1 MLNLKQFRQVKEHLK
16 LYGGATLKSNGT
28 ITALKSGYM
37 VSRAGY
43 EKTMKKLSYF
53 KLVKHLRTAQRLGA
67 YAGLWEDNGLIYL
80 DISDNIALRERA
92 ILEGLKNNQL
102 SIYDCKNADYIRLK

>member
-1 MLNLKQFRQVKEHLK
+1 MLNLKQFKQVKKHLK
-16 LYGGATLKSNGT
+16 KYGGATLASDGS

-43 EKTMKKLSYF
+43 EVKNKRLSYF
-53 KLVKHLRTAQRLGA
+53 KLVKHLKLAQRLGA
-67 YAGLWEDNGLIYL
+67 YAGLWEDNGFIYL
-80 DISDNIALRERA
+80 DISDNIATRERA

-102 SIYDCKNADYIRLK
+102 SIYDCKTGDYIRLK